1 LGQKAEDGRP
11 KIPNINLLPIIFLSF
26 LPTGKVTDN
35 QIENLNYKKTLMPRA
50 KGFSNEKGV

>member
-1 LGQKAEDGRP
+1 
-11 KIPNINLLPIIFLSF
+11 LLPIIFLSF